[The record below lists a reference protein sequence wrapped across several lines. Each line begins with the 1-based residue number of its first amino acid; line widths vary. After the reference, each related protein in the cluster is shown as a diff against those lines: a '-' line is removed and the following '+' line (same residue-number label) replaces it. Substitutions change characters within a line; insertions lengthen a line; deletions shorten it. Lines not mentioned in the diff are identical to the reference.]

1 LAYLA
6 IQDVDSFKPVL
17 LGHPMFDDLAVI
29 PVQIGVEKVQ
39 VDTSVTE
46 DEIIDDLGI

>member
-1 LAYLA
+1 
-6 IQDVDSFKPVL
+6 
-17 LGHPMFDDLAVI
+17 MFHYLAVI

-39 VDTSVTE
+39 IDTSVTE